1 MNTPHFGSPPSQEP
15 GSASARQPLRILVAD
30 DDRDTVLTLTALL
43 REEGHEVRGVHDGN
57 AVLATLRDFHPD
69 ALILDI
75 AMPGPNGFDLAKRLK
90 IARGEATK
98 PLLIA
103 MSGIYKKGSDKILV
117 KMVGFDHFLS
127 KPCGIDAVLDA
138 LSPLSSAGR

>member
-1 MNTPHFGSPPSQEP
+1 MNTRS
-15 GSASARQPLRILVAD
+15 SASPLQEANFASSRQPLRILVAD
-30 DDRDTVLTLTALL
+30 DDRDTVLMLAALL

-57 AVLATLRDFHPD
+57 EVLAALRDFDPD

-90 IARGEATK
+90 IARGEATR

-103 MSGIYKKGSDKILV
+103 ISGIFKKGSDRILV
-117 KMVGFDHFLS
+117 KMVGFDHFLP
-127 KPCGIDAVLDA
+127 KPCGIEAVLAA
-138 LSPLSSAGR
+138 LSSLTSGGR